1 MVKLGL
7 KVQYKKK
14 KYIDKKQKHGKC
26 YKNKIP
32 RTMPELTK
40 FQD

>member
-7 KVQYKKK
+7 KSNKK
-14 KYIDKKQKHGKC
+14 KYIDKKPKHGKC

-32 RTMPELTK
+32 RTMPELK
-40 FQD
+40 